1 MQQIFAGSA
10 NVLSIL
16 GALLVILSF
25 LYDTKASSWREIY
38 YKFCCGYQIRDGVNN
53 QIKGDGNIFGSKYR
67 LRTLNVIL
75 IHLSM
80 ADIVAAFSHLWGL
93 CSNLE
98 RFSNSTEGSQDAN
111 CVTQAAFTVFSTISS
126 FLWRDILA
134 A

>member
-93 CSNLE
+93 CSNLD
-98 RFSNSTEGSQDAN
+98 RFSNSTEGSQDSN